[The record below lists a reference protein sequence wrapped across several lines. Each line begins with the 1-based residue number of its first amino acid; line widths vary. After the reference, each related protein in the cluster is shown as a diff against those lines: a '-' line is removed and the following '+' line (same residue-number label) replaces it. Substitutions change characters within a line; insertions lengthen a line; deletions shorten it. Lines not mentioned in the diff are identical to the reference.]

1 MDKQNLFENLSRL
14 ALALEKQFGP
24 DCEVV
29 VHDLSRPENSI
40 VCIAGNVTGR
50 RIGGPLTDFV
60 LGLLENDEHP
70 DDTIGYSARTGDGR
84 TLKSSTIFINDEN
97 SRPIGV
103 FCINFD
109 CTSLLAAS
117 QQIQRLTTAAMPL
130 EVDKSFSADVPG
142 LLQDMIRKSLRRVVG
157 RTDLSDENGGINT
170 VERRAVIADL
180 EHQGA
185 FRIRKATSVLAE
197 LFRVSRYTIY
207 KDRQMIGEQ
216 VARYS

>member
-1 MDKQNLFENLSRL
+1 MDKQILFENLSRL

-84 TLKSSTIFINDEN
+84 TLKSSTIFINDEKG
-97 SRPIGV
+97 RPGKPLRPRDWR
-103 FCINFD
+103 FWAKA
-109 CTSLLAAS
+109 TLTQRLAAPSLL
-117 QQIQRLTTAAMPL
+117 
-130 EVDKSFSADVPG
+130 
-142 LLQDMIRKSLRRVVG
+142 
-157 RTDLSDENGGINT
+157 
-170 VERRAVIADL
+170 
-180 EHQGA
+180 
-185 FRIRKATSVLAE
+185 
-197 LFRVSRYTIY
+197 
-207 KDRQMIGEQ
+207 
-216 VARYS
+216 